1 MRPQTSLKADI
12 RARLASLQP
21 RTHLPGDN
29 RIAAVLMAIFERG
42 GEPYFLL
49 TRRTEEVQAHKGQ
62 VSFPGGMREG
72 AETLQ
77 ETALRETYEE
87 VGILSDSIELL
98 GRFHDYESSTGFLVT
113 PFAGY
118 LTEPFEISPQAC
130 EVAEVLLVPFGIFM
144 DPERL
149 RIEPMFR
156 QGRVMDVYFYSYGKH
171 QIWGLT
177 ARIIHDFLVELG
189 LVADG

>member
-1 MRPQTSLKADI
+1 M
-12 RARLASLQP
+12 
-21 RTHLPGDN
+21 
-29 RIAAVLMAIFERG
+29 FERG
-42 GEPYFLL
+42 GEPHFLL

-62 VSFPGGMREG
+62 ISFPGGMREG
-72 AETLQ
+72 TETLQ
-77 ETALRETYEE
+77 ETALRETFEE
-87 VGILSDSIELL
+87 VGIMPETVDLL

-118 LTEPFEISPQAC
+118 LTDPFEISPHAG
-130 EVAEVLLVPFGIFM
+130 EVAEVLLVPFGIFTN
-144 DPERL
+144 PANL

-156 QGRVMDVYFYSYGKH
+156 LGRVMDVYFYSYGRH

-189 LVADG
+189 MAPAR